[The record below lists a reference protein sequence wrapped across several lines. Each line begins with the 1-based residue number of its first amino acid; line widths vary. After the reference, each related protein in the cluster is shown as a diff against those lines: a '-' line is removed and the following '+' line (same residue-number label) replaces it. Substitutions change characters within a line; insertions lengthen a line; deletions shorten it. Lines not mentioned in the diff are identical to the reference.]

1 MKSLSTRLSNT
12 SELLRDFAWFLDH
25 AEDTHIA
32 EAAELFAHYRRDDC
46 CGLWGAAFALFAL
59 CDKYEDEKERKLR
72 MGLAMSC
79 NELAREGAE
88 DQVSF
93 LSEALKRAGYL
104 ASWERPKPGKKPI
117 WLTWIDAM
125 DDLDVPLGD
134 ITEQHHRTAF
144 AQAALQFAKDASAR
158 ELDEIHGKLSRMI
171 GIHHAAQPVKLN
183 GPDQPAGGVS

>member
-1 MKSLSTRLSNT
+1 M
-12 SELLRDFAWFLDH
+12 
-25 AEDTHIA
+25 
-32 EAAELFAHYRRDDC
+32 FAHYRKDDC
-46 CGLWGAAFALFAL
+46 CGLWGSAFALFAL

-104 ASWERPKPGKKPI
+104 ASWERPKPEKSPI
-117 WLTWIDAM
+117 WLTWINAM

-134 ITEQHHRTAF
+134 ITEQHHRMAF
-144 AQAALQFAKDASAR
+144 AQGALLFAKNASLQ
-158 ELDEIHGKLSRMI
+158 EVSEIHDKLSRMI
-171 GIHHAAQPVKLN
+171 GVHNAAQPVKLD
-183 GPDQPAGGVS
+183 GVGQPAGGVS